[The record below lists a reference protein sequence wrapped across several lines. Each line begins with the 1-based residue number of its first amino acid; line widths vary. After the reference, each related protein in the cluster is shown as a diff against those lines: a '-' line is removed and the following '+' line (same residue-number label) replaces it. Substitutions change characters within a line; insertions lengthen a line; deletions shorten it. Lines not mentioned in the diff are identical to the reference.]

1 MTRFLLIT
9 FFIFAPFKAIALIE
23 VDITRGNLSPL
34 PIAVSPLSIDENS
47 RKNFEKILKQKNIAS
62 EISSIIMENCFEY
75 LDAPVIRVASLD
87 TPIPFE
93 KGLEDQYLPYDRFEI
108 ELNKLLNY

>member
-1 MTRFLLIT
+1 MFGGL
-9 FFIFAPFKAIALIE
+9 
-23 VDITRGNLSPL
+23 
-34 PIAVSPLSIDENS
+34 
-47 RKNFEKILKQKNIAS
+47 AS